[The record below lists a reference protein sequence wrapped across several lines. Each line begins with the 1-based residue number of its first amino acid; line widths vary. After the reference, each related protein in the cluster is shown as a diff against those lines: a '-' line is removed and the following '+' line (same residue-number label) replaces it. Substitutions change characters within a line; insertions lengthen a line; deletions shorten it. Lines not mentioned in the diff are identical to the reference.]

1 MRDDPARP
9 NPQHDA
15 RLKAT
20 MRARGWLRV
29 TLVTI
34 AIDELLTAVF
44 GYLAQ
49 RIDANVTIASTLAF
63 SLTTCALVSYWLLV
77 DARNAWRFALAKG
90 HVRRGPAE
98 DGEDFPRI
106 DNCCPRRWLVVLH
119 LELNPDLARSI

>member
-9 NPQHDA
+9 DPQNDA
-15 RLKAT
+15 RLKAA
-20 MRARGWLRV
+20 MRARGWLGV

-44 GYLAQ
+44 AYLAQ
-49 RIDANVTIASTLAF
+49 RIDANVTVASTLAF

-77 DARNAWRFALAKG
+77 DARNAWSIALAKG
-90 HVRRGPAE
+90 HVRRGRAE

-106 DNCCPRRWLVVLH
+106 DDRCPRRWLVVLH
-119 LELNPDLARSI
+119 LQLDPDLARSV